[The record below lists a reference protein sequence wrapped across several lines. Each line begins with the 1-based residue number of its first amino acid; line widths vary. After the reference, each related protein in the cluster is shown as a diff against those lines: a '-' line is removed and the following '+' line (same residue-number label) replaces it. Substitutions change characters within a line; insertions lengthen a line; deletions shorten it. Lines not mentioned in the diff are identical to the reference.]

1 MQDSPCLKVA
11 PLCVLLLL
19 VLTPSVLEAQIGER
33 MRQRAR
39 QQVERRV
46 EARAQEAVEQGLDRT
61 ENAIRCVITDEA
73 CIEKATSEGR
83 QVVLT
88 DAAGKDVEGGAGSG
102 AAAMR
107 VGEGAWANYDFVP
120 GDRLLFADDFSSDRV
135 GNFPRRLEFVAG
147 SLEIVE
153 WQGQQFLRS
162 TAESAFTVALPEA
175 LPERFTIEFDVHTG
189 SFLWDVHV
197 LTEPKRRMYDVSMAR
212 GESVIKLGRRSG
224 LTGRDVPEALADS
237 PELQAGLVP
246 IRIMADGNYMKVFLN
261 ERRVANVPNAAIR
274 RGDKVQ
280 IWIRGNEENPSF
292 VSNIRIAAG
301 GPSLYDALAADGRVA
316 TQGILFDTGSDRLRP
331 ESTPTLKEIGDM
343 LRAHPQLRLRIEGHT
358 DNVGSAATNQ
368 RLSEERAAAVRR
380 FLQES
385 YGIAGG
391 RLESVGKGPSEPAAP
406 NDTHEGRQQNRRV
419 VLVRL

>member
-1 MQDSPCLKVA
+1 MQDYPCPKA
-11 PLCVLLLL
+11 ASLCVLLLL
-19 VLTPSVLEAQIGER
+19 VLTPSVLEAQVGER

-61 ENAIRCVITDEA
+61 ENAIRCVITDQA
-73 CIEKATSEGR
+73 CIEKATTEGR

-88 DAAGKDVEGGAGSG
+88 DAAGKDVEGGAASG

-153 WQGQQFLRS
+153 WQGQPFLRA
-162 TAESAFTVALPEA
+162 TAESGFTVSLPEA

-197 LTEPKRRMYDVSMAR
+197 LTEPKRSMYDVSTTR
-212 GESVIKLGRRSG
+212 GESVIMLGRRSG
-224 LTGRDVPEALADS
+224 LTGQGVPAALANS

-246 IRIMADGNYMKVFLN
+246 VRIMADGNYMKVFLN
-261 ERRVANVPNAAIR
+261 ERRIANVPNAVIR

-292 VSNIRIAAG
+292 LGNIRIAAG
-301 GPSLYDALAADGRVA
+301 GPSLYDALTADGRVA

-358 DNVGSAATNQ
+358 DNVGSAEANQ
-368 RLSEERAAAVRR
+368 RLSEGRAAAVRR
-380 FLQES
+380 TLQES
-385 YGIAGG
+385 YGIAGD
-391 RLESVGKGPSEPAAP
+391 RLESVGKGQSEPAAP

>member
-1 MQDSPCLKVA
+1 MQDFPCPKA
-11 PLCVLLLL
+11 AALCVLLLL

-46 EARAQEAVEQGLDRT
+46 ETRAQEAVEQGLDRT
-61 ENAIRCVITDEA
+61 ENAIRCAMTDQA
-73 CIEKATSEGR
+73 CIEKATAEGR

-88 DAAGKDVEGGAGSG
+88 DAAGKDVAGGAASG

-147 SLEIVE
+147 SLETVQ
-153 WQGQQFLRS
+153 WQGQQMLRS
-162 TAESAFTVALPEA
+162 TAESAFTVSLPEV

-189 SFLWDVHV
+189 SFLWDVYV
-197 LTEPKRRMYDVSMAR
+197 LTEPQRSTYDVAMAR
-212 GESVIKLGRRSG
+212 GVSIIKLGRRSG
-224 LTGRDVPEALADS
+224 LTGRDVPEAIADT

-261 ERRVANVPNAAIR
+261 ERRIANVPNATIR

-280 IWIRGNEENPSF
+280 IWIRGSEENPSF

-301 GPSLYDALAADGRVA
+301 GPSLYDALTADGRVA

-358 DNVGSAATNQ
+358 DNVGSAPSNQ

-380 FLQES
+380 FLQDN
-385 YGIAGG
+385 YGVAGD
-391 RLESVGKGPSEPAAP
+391 RLESVGKGQSEPAAA